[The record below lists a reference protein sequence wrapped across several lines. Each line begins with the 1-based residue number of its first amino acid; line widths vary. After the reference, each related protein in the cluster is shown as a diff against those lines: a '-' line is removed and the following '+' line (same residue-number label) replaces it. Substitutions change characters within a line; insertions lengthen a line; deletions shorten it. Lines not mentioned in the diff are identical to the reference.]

1 MVGVH
6 QLISEKLTAEK
17 FLDEKKA
24 AAVGIKIRRI
34 KKIPLGR
41 GSQGERGGIMEI
53 ALHYLGIIIT
63 YIFSSA
69 RGKRSFFEVFFT
81 IHSEAQA

>member
-1 MVGVH
+1 MPAIGSYAMASCSANSLSLLNKCGGNNTAKGGH
-6 QLISEKLTAEK
+6 QSRA
-17 FLDEKKA
+17 
-24 AAVGIKIRRI
+24 I

-53 ALHYLGIIIT
+53 ALHYLDIIIT

-69 RGKRSFFEVFFT
+69 SGKRSFFEVFST
-81 IHSEAQA
+81 